1 MDVELGHKEGWVPKN
16 WCFWIVVL
24 EKTLE
29 NPLDFKE
36 IKPGNPTGNQP
47 WIFIGR
53 AEAEAPILWPFDVKG
68 QLTGKDTD
76 AGKDWREKDKDEI
89 VRITDLMDTNLCKL
103 REIVEDTGA

>member
-1 MDVELGHKEGWVPKN
+1 ML
-16 WCFWIVVL
+16 L
-24 EKTLE
+24 ES
-29 NPLDFKE
+29 PLDCKE
-36 IKPGNPTGNQP
+36 VKPVHPKGNQP

-53 AEAEAPILWPFDVKG
+53 AEAEAPIFWPFDVKG